1 MTKNKKNFKKNWNF
15 LRSGVIL
22 IALYGSILPGLR
34 AEEHVQTKELAEIQ
48 AENERLKRENSE
60 LRTTLERLKTEFRE
74 ESGVLRRELIET
86 LDKSSTQ
93 AGRLKRVEK
102 SAAGTIETLEPVYMG
117 TREMDLEADLK
128 TCAESIGRL
137 SVAVLKYCDEAA
149 AMIPTAVPNTLE
161 AARLRLKI
169 ETLKEHAMKA
179 ALLAAPAKPP
189 EKLEVCRI
197 YELNGKPEL
206 VILSAGYRDGIRA
219 GQILRTDKAVLKVVA
234 LRNFTSAAVVTEG
247 RFQEL
252 APGMEVRASGK

>member
-86 LDKSSTQ
+86 LDKYSTQ

-128 TCAESIGRL
+128 TL
-137 SVAVLKYCDEAA
+137 SL
-149 AMIPTAVPNTLE
+149 IH
-161 AARLRLKI
+161 I
-169 ETLKEHAMKA
+169 
-179 ALLAAPAKPP
+179 
-189 EKLEVCRI
+189 
-197 YELNGKPEL
+197 
-206 VILSAGYRDGIRA
+206 
-219 GQILRTDKAVLKVVA
+219 
-234 LRNFTSAAVVTEG
+234 
-247 RFQEL
+247 
-252 APGMEVRASGK
+252 

>member
-1 MTKNKKNFKKNWNF
+1 
-15 LRSGVIL
+15 
-22 IALYGSILPGLR
+22 
-34 AEEHVQTKELAEIQ
+34 
-48 AENERLKRENSE
+48 
-60 LRTTLERLKTEFRE
+60 
-74 ESGVLRRELIET
+74 
-86 LDKSSTQ
+86 
-93 AGRLKRVEK
+93 
-102 SAAGTIETLEPVYMG
+102 
-117 TREMDLEADLK
+117 MDLEADLK

-149 AMIPTAVPNTLE
+149 AMIPSAVPNTLE